1 MLTVLVS
8 VGLLFSTG
16 VDQSTSKHSAGWVSS
31 LGTIVEG
38 TLGPEDAMALVELS
52 SNRVVLE
59 HQLEKLGETSRVGSL
74 MKLVT
79 ASALM
84 ASGSQLPAF
93 HCAGRA
99 QIGTKKHDCWKKS
112 GHGVM
117 QLERAIAESCN
128 LYFQDAASRLNGD
141 LLLTVLRA
149 YGFGRVT
156 GYHPKEVPGRL
167 PSTLGGEGV
176 IYASIGDGKEVLVSG
191 LQFLRLMAVLSG
203 VGALAQTGT
212 PFDDSLRDAM
222 VDVVNIGTAAPQ
234 QLDFRIAGKTG
245 TSSRFGHWAYDGW
258 FAGFFPV
265 EKPTHAFIFRKRDST
280 GKVASQQ
287 FQKLLSKAM
296 KMP

>member
-1 MLTVLVS
+1 MLTVLLS
-8 VGLLFSTG
+8 VGILFSTG
-16 VDQSTSKHSAGWVSS
+16 PDSSVEKFPNGWLSN
-31 LGTIVEG
+31 LATIVEG

-59 HQLEKLGETSRVGSL
+59 YHLEKLGETSRVGSL

-84 ASGSQLPAF
+84 GSGSPLPAF

-99 QIGTKKHDCWKKS
+99 QIGTRKHDCWKRS
-112 GHGVM
+112 GHGAM

-128 LYFQDAASRLNGD
+128 LYFQDAASRLDGD
-141 LLLTVLRA
+141 HFLTVLRA

-156 GYHPKEVPGRL
+156 GYHPQEVPGRL
-167 PSTLGGEGV
+167 PLGLGGEAT

-203 VGALAQTGT
+203 EGALARAGT
-212 PFDDSLRDAM
+212 PFDDALRDAM
-222 VDVVNIGTAAPQ
+222 VDVVTIGTAAPQ